1 MNIAVLGTGI
11 VGKTI
16 GSKLIELGHRVIM
29 GSRTPTNEK
38 GREWAEKAGPDASV
52 GTFSDAVKAGEIIFN
67 CTAGLASLE
76 ALQIAGE
83 ENLNGKVLLDVS
95 NPLNFSKGMPPSL
108 SVCNMDSLGEQ
119 IQRAFPNTRVV
130 KTLNTVNAYIMV
142 NPGLIPGDHDMFVS
156 GNDAGAKKQVEEIL
170 RLWFGWK
177 IVIDLGDITNA
188 RAQEMLLPMWV
199 RLFGSLGTPNFNFH
213 IAK

>member
-11 VGKTI
+11 VGNTI

-38 GREWAEKAGPDASV
+38 GRAWAEKAGHDASI
-52 GTFSDAVKAGEIIFN
+52 GTFSQAAQQGEIIFN

-76 ALQIAGE
+76 ALQMAGK
-83 ENLNGKVLLDVS
+83 ENLNAKVLIDIS
-95 NPLNFSKGMPPSL
+95 NPLDFSKGMPPSL
-108 SVCNMDSLGEQ
+108 SVCNVDSLGEQ
-119 IQRAFPNTRVV
+119 IQRAFPNTKVV

-142 NPGLIPGDHDMFVS
+142 NPGLISGDHDMFVS
-156 GNDAGAKKQVEEIL
+156 GNDSDAKAQVEEIL
-170 RLWFGWK
+170 RAWFGWK
-177 IVIDLGDITNA
+177 IIIDLGDITNA

-199 RLFGSLGTPNFNFH
+199 RLYGRLGTPNFNFH
-213 IAK
+213 IVK